1 MQSTSFDFYRLFKYM
16 KNYFGKNLHY
26 LRTSNNMTQTD
37 LAIKLNVSHQSISNY
52 ERGQRFCDLDM
63 LVQVSE
69 LFHVTIDDLLRKD
82 MNL

>member
-1 MQSTSFDFYRLFKYM
+1 
-16 KNYFGKNLHY
+16 
-26 LRTSNNMTQTD
+26 MTQTD